1 MTDPYD
7 LKHFETG
14 SGNISR
20 ATPEWQEILTHA
32 RRIRSESHSDEY
44 VLHIAY
50 RLVNEQCE
58 LGTFWS
64 KCRGCGSPYR
74 LDNGMSSSEHCSL
87 ECEEEESH
95 D

>member
-1 MTDPYD
+1 MIDQYD
-7 LKHFETG
+7 LEHFKTG
-14 SGNISR
+14 SSNISR

-32 RRIRSESHSDEY
+32 RRIRRESHPDEY

-58 LGTFWS
+58 LGTFWN
-64 KCRGCGSPYR
+64 KCIECGSPYR
-74 LDNGMSSSEHCSL
+74 ADSRMSSSTHCSI
-87 ECEEEESH
+87 ECVQLAFS